1 MGEKKCNKCDEVKPF
16 SDFNKDKSRKDGYHS
31 ICRLCKQIYYEE
43 NKKKIKEKNRKYY
56 QDNKEKLKEWQK
68 KYTKENIEY
77 IQERNRENYHD
88 NKEYYNEKSK
98 KYYQDNKEK
107 IEEYQKKYR
116 KENLDYI
123 KERDRE
129 YYESNKEKIKNR
141 KKRWREENRDEILGK
156 KRLWYKENKDRVNK
170 ERVIKRKIK
179 PLEDPTYSLKR
190 NLNSIVR
197 RAFLRNGYTKDS
209 KTYEII
215 GCDFECL
222 THHFENQ
229 FEEWMTW
236 ENRGLYNGEL
246 CYGWDIDH
254 IIPMSTAK
262 TKEDVIRLSHYSNL
276 QPLCGYTNR
285 HIKRD
290 NHFTDSTIEPFLL

>member
-16 SDFNKDKSRKDGYHS
+16 SGFNKDKSRKDGHRS
-31 ICRLCKQIYYEE
+31 ICRLCDQMYNEE
-43 NKKKIKEKNRKYY
+43 NKEKIKENNR
-56 QDNKEKLKEWQK
+56 
-68 KYTKENIEY
+68 
-77 IQERNRENYHD
+77 
-88 NKEYYNEKSK
+88 

-107 IEEYQKKYR
+107 IEEYQKKYY
-116 KENLDYI
+116 KENIDYI

-141 KKRWREENRDEILGK
+141 KKRWREENRDEILEK
-156 KRLWYKENKDRVNK
+156 QRLWYSENKDRVNK
-170 ERVIKRKIK
+170 ELVIKRKIK
-179 PLEDPTYSLKR
+179 TLEDPTYSLKR
-190 NLNSIVR
+190 NLNPIVR
-197 RAFLRNGYTKDS
+197 KAFLRNGYTKDS

-222 THHFENQ
+222 LHHFESQ

-276 QPLCGYTNR
+276 QPLCGYVNR

-290 NHFTDSTIEPFLL
+290 NLLPIQQ

>member
-16 SDFNKDKSRKDGYHS
+16 SGFNKDKSRKDGHRS
-31 ICRLCKQIYYEE
+31 ICRLCDQMYNEE
-43 NKKKIKEKNRKYY
+43 NKEKIKENNRKYY
-56 QDNKEKLKEWQK
+56 QDNKEKIEEYQK
-68 KYTKENIEY
+68 KYYKENIDY
-77 IQERNRENYHD
+77 IRERNREYYHD

-107 IEEYQKKYR
+107 IEEYQKKYY
-116 KENLDYI
+116 KENIDYI

-141 KKRWREENRDEILGK
+141 KKRWREENRDEILEK
-156 KRLWYKENKDRVNK
+156 QRLWYSENKDRVNK
-170 ERVIKRKIK
+170 ELVIKRKIK
-179 PLEDPTYSLKR
+179 TLEDPTYSLKR
-190 NLNSIVR
+190 NLNPIVR
-197 RAFLRNGYTKDS
+197 KAFLRNGYTKDS

-222 THHFENQ
+222 LHHFESQ

-276 QPLCGYTNR
+276 QPLCGYVNR
-285 HIKRD
+285 HIKRY
-290 NHFTDSTIEPFLL
+290 NLLPIQQ

>member
-16 SDFNKDKSRKDGYHS
+16 SDFNKDKSRKDGHRS
-31 ICRLCKQIYYEE
+31 ICRLCGQIYNEE
-43 NKKKIKEKNRKYY
+43 NKEKRKENTRKYY
-56 QDNKEKLKEWQK
+56 QDNKENLKEK
-68 KYTKENIEY
+68 
-77 IQERNRENYHD
+77 
-88 NKEYYNEKSK
+88 
-98 KYYQDNKEK
+98 
-107 IEEYQKKYR
+107 QKKYR

-129 YYESNKEKIKNR
+129 YYENNKEKYKITQ
-141 KKRWREENRDEILGK
+141 KKYREENRDEIIK
-156 KRLWYKENKDRVNK
+156 KGRLWYSENKDRVNK
-170 ERVIKRKIK
+170 ELSIKRKIK
-179 PLEDPTYSLKR
+179 TLEDPTYSLKR

-197 RAFLRNGYTKDS
+197 KSFLRNGYTKNS

-222 THHFENQ
+222 LHHFESQ

-262 TKEDVIRLSHYSNL
+262 TKEDVIRLNHYSNL
-276 QPLCGYTNR
+276 QPLCGYVNR

-290 NHFTDSTIEPFLL
+290 NLLPIQPLLL